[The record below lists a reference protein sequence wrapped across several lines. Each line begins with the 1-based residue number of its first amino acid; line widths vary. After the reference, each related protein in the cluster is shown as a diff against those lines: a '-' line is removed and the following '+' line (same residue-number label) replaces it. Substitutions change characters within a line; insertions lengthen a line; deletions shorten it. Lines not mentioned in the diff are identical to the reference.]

1 MDPLDERGDERLAP
15 YVAAFRDDTLTRLH
29 PPGALA
35 ARRAAEARRGRRILA
50 AAGLAAVATLATAV
64 GAYALTGRPDRPTLT
79 TGTPGPS
86 AVASAP
92 VGPPSGSASAAP
104 PASPTPSES
113 GSPLGPPAGGNP
125 PAVDRCHTDGLSAR
139 FAGGSGFAGGG
150 SRNLV
155 LTNISGHVCRL
166 YGNPG
171 MLLLDAQGNALP
183 TTVHWVGTR
192 VLVTLQPGQSG
203 YADVTTWVNPG
214 PTDTGAPCD
223 PPAAAVLV
231 TPPDETTQLTITG
244 SWRVCQH
251 GYIEVGPMVASP
263 PNPMAGG

>member
-1 MDPLDERGDERLAP
+1 MDPLDERADERLAP
-15 YVAAFRDDTLTRLH
+15 HVAAFRDDTLTRLH

-92 VGPPSGSASAAP
+92 AGPASGSAS
-104 PASPTPSES
+104 PATGPTSSDS
-113 GSPLGPPAGGNP
+113 GLRTPPAGAHP
-125 PAVDRCHTDGLSAR
+125 PAVDRCHTAGLSAR

-171 MLLLDAQGNALP
+171 MLLLDAQGSALP

-223 PPAAAVLV
+223 PPAAAVEV

-244 SWRVCQH
+244 SWQVCQH

-263 PNPMAGG
+263 ANPMAGG